1 MQGIK
6 HVVKTSDYYTWL
18 VSSVN
23 VLEQSIKF
31 VVENP
36 TLIEPDKMT
45 MEELIRAKAYLARL
59 QDEYYRAEYLRM
71 YDIPDIE
78 IPTEF
83 AYLFYKTSVQKV
95 KSGIYTQ

>member
-1 MQGIK
+1 MMISK
-6 HVVKTSDYYTWL
+6 HVVKTNDYYNWL
-18 VSSVN
+18 VNSSN
-23 VLEQSIKF
+23 VLEQSINF
-31 VVENP
+31 VLKNP
-36 TLIEPDKMT
+36 TAIEPDKMSVQ
-45 MEELIRAKAYLARL
+45 ELVIAKAYLARL

-95 KSGIYTQ
+95 KGGIYVQ

>member
-59 QDEYYRAEYLRM
+59 KDEYYRVEYLNI
-71 YDIPDIE
+71 YKIEQIE
-78 IPTEF
+78 IPAEY
-83 AYLFYKTSVQKV
+83 AILFYKSVISKA
-95 KSGIYTQ
+95 KSSLYVQ